1 MIQRMFRSVSDKSR
15 QRKLDLFYRLFQPTP
30 QQTILDLGGEASH
43 PDQPNLQLLSSY
55 EHRRN
60 LTLVNLFLPDV
71 KRATDVLPGLK
82 AVCGNGCQLPFEDKQ
97 FDICYCNAVIEHL
110 FSRDNQQQ
118 FAREIM
124 RVAKS
129 WFVTTPNRWF
139 PFEPHMRLPGITW
152 LPRPW
157 QHGIGKTYSYH
168 HIQRK
173 YISGTD
179 WSEIR
184 LLSRGELQE
193 LFPNSRVIR
202 NGTPG
207 WTPTFIAVGGE
218 VLQDKPSKIEQSP
231 FRGTTTLAA

>member
-15 QRKLDLFYRLFQPTP
+15 QRKLDLFYHTFQPTE
-30 QQTILDLGGEASH
+30 QETILDLGGEAAH

-55 EHRRN
+55 QHRHR
-60 LTLVNLFLPDV
+60 LTLVNLFFPDV
-71 KRATDVLPGLK
+71 KRAVDVLPGLK
-82 AVCGNGCQLPFEDKQ
+82 AVCGNGCSLPFDNKQ

-110 FSRDNQQQ
+110 FSWENQQK
-118 FAREIM
+118 FAAEIM
-124 RVAKS
+124 RVARS

-139 PFEPHMRLPGITW
+139 PFEPHMRLPWITW

-168 HIQRK
+168 HIHRR

-184 LLSRGELQE
+184 LLSRGELQQ
-193 LFPNSRVIR
+193 LFPGSKVLR
-202 NGTPG
+202 NGTVG
-207 WTPTFIAVGGE
+207 WTPTFVAIGGE
-218 VLQDKPSKIEQSP
+218 VLKEADARMPYVV
-231 FRGTTTLAA
+231 AA